1 MSVAI
6 MGHNDFGGEDNSEEF
21 EYLPVSA
28 EHSFITLWEPAI
40 AQLNIT
46 TLANGIY
53 LKREELS
60 EILSNF
66 RKIQEWVS
74 ANPDLSESEAEAVVS
89 RIDWLIAELPARWQ
103 KCPCAETL
111 WMG

>member
-6 MGHNDFGGEDNSEEF
+6 MGHNDFGEQYNSEEF

-53 LKREELS
+53 LKKADLPD
-60 EILSNF
+60 ILEDF
-66 RKIQEWVS
+66 RKIRRYMLENYSPENEEVK
-74 ANPDLSESEAEAVVS
+74 AAVS
-89 RIDWLIAELPARWQ
+89 RIDWLITELPARWQ
-103 KCPCAETL
+103 KCPTAETL